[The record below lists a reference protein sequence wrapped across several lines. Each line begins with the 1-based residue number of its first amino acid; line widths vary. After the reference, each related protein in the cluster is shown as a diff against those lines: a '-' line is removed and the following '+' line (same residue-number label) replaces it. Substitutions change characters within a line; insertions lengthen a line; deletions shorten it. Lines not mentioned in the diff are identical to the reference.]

1 MQTIIA
7 AFDNHDISMSA
18 VERLTQAG
26 FDRNGVHVE
35 HGSEDQGDPPGYGIA
50 SQPRNEG
57 FLAGIEDFFSG
68 LFGSGSNGHS
78 EAGTYAEAVRR
89 GGHVVVVDAAN
100 DDEAG
105 KAKALLYELG
115 AIDVEE
121 RAAQWK
127 KEGWKGAA
135 DDAAAFSSRTDADAG
150 MRSQTQDQSVVPIV
164 QEDLK
169 IGKRSVEGGGVRV
182 VSRITETPVSELV
195 RLRQERATIERRPV
209 DRAATDADFANFK
222 EGSVEVR
229 EMSEEAVV
237 AKTAR
242 VVEEVVV
249 GKKVSERSQTV
260 TDTVR
265 RTDVQVEQL
274 DAKATPT
281 DTNADTTYGTTTS
294 KGTGSESKRSSET
307 TRGKTSAGSAN
318 RDPLTGALGA
328 HPVGTGVGAAL
339 GGAAA
344 GAATGTVAG
353 PVGTVIGAAVGAI
366 AGGLAGKGVA
376 EVIDPTREDA
386 YWRQNYSSRPYVS
399 QGSKYEDYG
408 PAYLYGVDAFS
419 KNPNRK
425 FDDVQS
431 DLGRDWNAARGTSA
445 LDWDRARSATR
456 DAWDK
461 LGRAKG

>member
-26 FDRNGVHVE
+26 FDRSSVHVE
-35 HGSEDQGDPPGYGIA
+35 HGSEDQSNASSGYVSG

-68 LFGSGSNGHS
+68 LFGSASNGHS
-78 EAGTYAEAVRR
+78 DAGTYAEAVRR
-89 GGHVVVVDAAN
+89 GGHVVIVDAAN

-127 KEGWKGAA
+127 KEGWKPAE
-135 DDAAAFSSRTDADAG
+135 DDASVLGGNETTAHL
-150 MRSQTQDQSVVPIV
+150 QTEDQSVMPIV

-169 IGKRSVEGGGVRV
+169 IGKRLVEGGGVRV

-265 RTDVQVEQL
+265 RTDVQVERL
-274 DAKATPT
+274 DDTTTPT
-281 DTNADTTYGTTTS
+281 DADVGVTKGTITS
-294 KGTGSESKRSSET
+294 KGVGRAASRDTDMAPAKSS
-307 TRGKTSAGSAN
+307 GSAN
-318 RDPLTGALGA
+318 RDPLTGAMGA
-328 HPVGTGVGAAL
+328 HPVGTGIGAAL

-376 EVIDPTREDA
+376 EVIDPTQEDA
-386 YWRQNYSSRPYVS
+386 YWRENYSSRPYVS
-399 QGSKYEDYG
+399 EGSKYDDYG
-408 PAYLYGVDAFS
+408 PAYLYGVEAFS
-419 KNPNRK
+419 KNPSRK

-431 DLGRDWNAARGTSA
+431 DLGRDWNSARGTSS

-456 DAWDK
+456 DAWDR
-461 LGRAKG
+461 LGHSKG

>member
-7 AFDNHDISMSA
+7 AFDNHDISMRA

-35 HGSEDQGDPPGYGIA
+35 HGSEDQGDAISGYGNSA
-50 SQPRNEG
+50 RPKNEG
-57 FLAGIEDFFSG
+57 FLAGIEDFFGG
-68 LFGSGSNGHS
+68 LFGSASNGHS
-78 EAGTYAEAVRR
+78 DAGTYTEAVRR

-105 KAKALLYELG
+105 KAKELLYELG

-121 RAAQWK
+121 RAVQWK
-127 KEGWKGAA
+127 KEGWKGGQNSVST
-135 DDAAAFSSRTDADAG
+135 SSGNETELRPHTE
-150 MRSQTQDQSVVPIV
+150 DQSVMPIV
-164 QEDLK
+164 QEEMK

-222 EGSVEVR
+222 EGTVEVR
-229 EMSEEAVV
+229 EVSEEAVV

-242 VVEEVVV
+242 VVEEIVV

-274 DAKATPT
+274 DPTSTPT
-281 DTNADTTYGTTTS
+281 APDAGATAGTFTS
-294 KGTGSESKRSSET
+294 KETSSAASRDTGVAHGNVS
-307 TRGKTSAGSAN
+307 GGSAN
-318 RDPLTGALGA
+318 RDPLTGAIGS
-328 HPVGTGVGAAL
+328 HPVGTGIGAAL

-344 GAATGTVAG
+344 GAATGTVVG

-366 AGGLAGKGVA
+366 AGGLAGKGIA
-376 EVIDPTREDA
+376 EAIDPTREDA
-386 YWRQNYSSRPYVS
+386 YWRENYSSRPYVS
-399 QGSKYEDYG
+399 QGSKYDDYG
-408 PAYLYGVDAFS
+408 PAYLYGVNAFS

-425 FDDVQS
+425 FEDVQA
-431 DLGRDWNAARGTSA
+431 DLGRDWNSSRGTSA

-461 LGRAKG
+461 LGRSNG

>member
-26 FDRNGVHVE
+26 FDRSGVHVE
-35 HGSEDQGDPPGYGIA
+35 HGSEEQGDAPPGYGVA

-57 FLAGIEDFFSG
+57 FFAGIEDFFSG
-68 LFGSGSNGHS
+68 LFGSGSSGHS

-105 KAKALLYELG
+105 RAKALLYELG

-121 RAAQWK
+121 RSAQWK
-127 KEGWKGAA
+127 KEGWKGAG
-135 DDAAAFSSRTDADAG
+135 DDAAQYGGSESDV
-150 MRSQTQDQSVVPIV
+150 RSQTDDQSVMPIV

-209 DRAATDADFANFK
+209 DRAATDADFASFK

-249 GKKVSERSQTV
+249 GKTVSERSQTV

-265 RTDVQVEQL
+265 RTDVQVERL
-274 DAKATPT
+274 DATTTPT
-281 DTNADTTYGTTTS
+281 DTDA
-294 KGTGSESKRSSET
+294 RVT
-307 TRGKTSAGSAN
+307 TRNDAGSARRRDDETGQGKFSTGSAN
-318 RDPLTGALGA
+318 RDPLSGALGA

-376 EVIDPTREDA
+376 EVIDPTQEDA
-386 YWRQNYSSRPYVS
+386 YWRENYSSRPYVS
-399 QGSKYEDYG
+399 AESKYDDYG
-408 PAYLYGVDAFS
+408 PAYLYGVEAFS
-419 KNPNRK
+419 KNPNRQ

-431 DLGRDWNAARGTSA
+431 DLGRDWDSARGKSS

-456 DAWDK
+456 DAWDR
-461 LGRAKG
+461 LGRSNG